1 MARDIIINI
10 LGYRDLNA
18 ASWWKTIKN
27 NTRYVNS
34 DSLSVY

>member
-1 MARDIIINI
+1 MARDIIIKL

-18 ASWWKTIKN
+18 PNWWKTIKN

-34 DSLSVY
+34 DPLSGY